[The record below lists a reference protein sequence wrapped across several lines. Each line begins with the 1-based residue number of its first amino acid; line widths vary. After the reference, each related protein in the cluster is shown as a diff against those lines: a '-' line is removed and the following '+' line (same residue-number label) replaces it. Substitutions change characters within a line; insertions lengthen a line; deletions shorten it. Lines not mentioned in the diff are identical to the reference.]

1 MGEVSMAVVT
11 GSRPTT
17 GRRDLRDRDWFPLV
31 AALGIVVVLCL
42 VVTRVVRHD
51 VVTGWQVLATCAA
64 PADAVVPSVSASLDT
79 SECSAAPADADQ
91 GRGWPVVAA
100 LLPASAGEQPDIT
113 RVRADK
119 TAHTVVLD
127 YRPSGATSSTARIVF
142 VEVPP
147 GSLPDT
153 PVTVTSSSQR

>member
-1 MGEVSMAVVT
+1 MAVVT

-17 GRRDLRDRDWFPLV
+17 GRHDLRDRGWFPVV

-42 VVTRVVRHD
+42 VVTRVVRHG
-51 VVTGWQVLATCAA
+51 VVTGWRVLATCPA
-64 PADAVVPSVSASLDT
+64 PAGTVVPSVSASLDT
-79 SECSAAPADADQ
+79 SDCTAAPDGPDE

-100 LLPASAGEQPDIT
+100 VLPASAGAQPDIT

-119 TAHTVVLD
+119 AARTVVLD

-147 GSLPDT
+147 GSLPST
-153 PVTVTSSSQR
+153 PVTVTSSSRR

>member
-1 MGEVSMAVVT
+1 MAVVT
-11 GSRPTT
+11 GSTPAT
-17 GRRDLRDRDWFPLV
+17 GRRDLRDRGWFPVV
-31 AALGIVVVLCL
+31 AVLGIVVVLGL
-42 VVTRVVRHD
+42 VVARVVRHD

-64 PADAVVPSVSASLDT
+64 PAGAVVPSVSASLDT
-79 SECSAAPADADQ
+79 SACTTAPDDPDA

-100 LLPASAGEQPDIT
+100 VLPASAGEQPDIT

-119 TAHTVVLD
+119 SAHTVVLD

-153 PVTVTSSSQR
+153 PVTVTASPQH